1 MTPFVLAGAGGALL
15 AAAVCAA
22 LLPRL
27 TRPSL
32 AELLQEPQPRPAPSE
47 STSVAARTRA
57 AGWSRRLGAP
67 GVPLLAL
74 VGLPTART
82 RHRLAA
88 CDRDVPGYLSQ
99 KAVMVALAVLIPP
112 VLGTLLT
119 LLGVAVTPLLG
130 LGAWIVFA
138 LVLWIAPDLEV
149 RDQARERSEQ
159 MKHTIA
165 AVCDLV
171 VIALAGGAGVTGA
184 LADATRTSDTWAM
197 RRIRTALYTASIHHD
212 PAWTA
217 LEHLGERYD
226 VPAANEL
233 AASLRLAGADG
244 ARVRAS
250 LAAKATSLRTQHLA
264 ELEADAQ
271 SATERMSLPVVLM
284 FAGFLLLIG
293 YPALQLVLTG
303 M

>member
-1 MTPFVLAGAGGALL
+1 MNPFVLAGIGGALL
-15 AAAVCAA
+15 AAAVCGA

-27 TRPSL
+27 MRPSL
-32 AELLQEPQPRPAPSE
+32 AELLQDPEPAPAE
-47 STSVAARTRA
+47 PAIADQTGA

-67 GVPLLAL
+67 GVPLLSL
-74 VGLPTART
+74 LGLPTART
-82 RHRLAA
+82 RSRLAA

-99 KAVMVALAVLIPP
+99 KAAMAVLALTVPP
-112 VLGTLLT
+112 LLGTVLALM
-119 LLGVAVTPLLG
+119 GVSVTSVLG
-130 LGAWIVFA
+130 LGAWSVFA

-149 RDQARERSEQ
+149 RDQANDRSEQ

-184 LADATRTSDTWAM
+184 LADATRASDTWAM
-197 RRIRTALYTASIHHD
+197 RRIRTALYTASIHHE

-217 LEHLGERYD
+217 LDHLGERYD

-284 FAGFLLLIG
+284 FAGFLIFIG
-293 YPALQLVLTG
+293 YPALHLVLTG

>member
-1 MTPFVLAGAGGALL
+1 MNPFVLAGIGGTLL
-15 AAAVCAA
+15 AAALCAA

-27 TRPSL
+27 FRPSL
-32 AELLQEPQPRPAPSE
+32 AELLQDPQPAPTE
-47 STSVAARTRA
+47 AEGAADQ
-57 AGWSRRLGAP
+57 AGAVRWSRRLGAP

-82 RHRLAA
+82 RRRLTA

-99 KAVMVALAVLIPP
+99 KASMALLALTVPP
-112 VLGTLLT
+112 VLGAV
-119 LLGVAVTPLLG
+119 LGLLG
-130 LGAWIVFA
+130 LSLTPVLGLVSWAGFA

-149 RDQARERSEQ
+149 RDQANERSEQ
-159 MKHTIA
+159 MRHTIA

-184 LADATRTSDTWAM
+184 LSDATRASDTWAM
-197 RRIRTALYTASIHHD
+197 RRLRTSLYTAGIHHE

-217 LEHLGERYD
+217 LDHLGERYD

-284 FAGFLLLIG
+284 FAGFLVFIG
-293 YPALQLVLTG
+293 YPALHLVLTG

>member
-1 MTPFVLAGAGGALL
+1 MNPFVLAGIGGCLL

-27 TRPSL
+27 RRPSL
-32 AELLQEPQPRPAPSE
+32 AELLQDPQPAPTEPAAAAGQARP
-47 STSVAARTRA
+47 T
-57 AGWSRRLGAP
+57 GWSRRLGAP

-74 VGLPTART
+74 LGLPTART
-82 RHRLAA
+82 QRRLEA

-99 KAVMVALAVLIPP
+99 KAAMALLALSVP
-112 VLGTLLT
+112 
-119 LLGVAVTPLLG
+119 PLLG
-130 LGAWIVFA
+130 TVLGLLGWSLSPVMSLGAWGVFA

-159 MKHTIA
+159 MRHTIA

-184 LADATRTSDTWAM
+184 LADATRASETWAM
-197 RRIRTALYTASIHHD
+197 RRIRTALYAASIHHE
-212 PAWTA
+212 PAWMA
-217 LEHLGERYD
+217 LNDLGERYD
-226 VPAANEL
+226 VPAATEL
-233 AASLRLAGADG
+233 AASLQLAGAEG

-284 FAGFLLLIG
+284 FAGFLVLIG
-293 YPALQLVLTG
+293 YPALNLVLTG